1 MRRLQTFKASLS
13 FVSYATRKIRTIK
26 LYNARKS
33 VCSYWDKLGFFVSLF
48 VWNTCHFGC
57 YIYDQKTVSTYGDS
71 CFRLDF

>member
-33 VCSYWDKLGFFVSLF
+33 ICSYWDKLGFFVSLF
-48 VWNTCHFGC
+48 V
-57 YIYDQKTVSTYGDS
+57 
-71 CFRLDF
+71 